1 MTAGGTTAP
10 LEKRVVRYIDNFSS
24 GNRGAGLAEHL
35 LEKGYAV
42 LFVHRKSG
50 AFPYAR
56 DVVQAL
62 VADPASALSAVA
74 GRAPHDPALVERAA
88 AGASLL
94 GDESK
99 FLAVPFE
106 TVGEYR
112 GRRRN
117 LPPRNPGSA
126 VPRGISASPPPRNI
140 HVAASTE
147 YPRRGRG
154 AAANH
159 LRGIPSR
166 RKTSQV
172 PRAPAVLLRRV
183 ETVRRQGRRDPRG
196 RGLGLL
202 RRGAR
207 GAQDPEPFDGR
218 RFVSSARGDAQVRRR
233 SGIEVIWSWRCY
245 GLQDDVISMPT
256 LQKSSKTVFVSSSRA
271 APAGASGCC
280 GRGAPIKR
288 ASWASSSRRTKRCWR
303 RRRRRRSRRTGGR
316 RRNLGTPPRNIYAA
330 AAAVP

>member
-1 MTAGGTTAP
+1 M
-10 LEKRVVRYIDNFSS
+10 VRYIDNFSS

-126 VPRGISASPPPRNI
+126 VPRGISASPPPRNLR
-140 HVAASTE
+140 VAASTE
-147 YPRRGRG
+147 YPRRRL
-154 AAANH
+154 H
-159 LRGIPSR
+159 GI
-166 RKTSQV
+166 
-172 PRAPAVLLRRV
+172 
-183 ETVRRQGRRDPRG
+183 
-196 RGLGLL
+196 
-202 RRGAR
+202 
-207 GAQDPEPFDGR
+207 F
-218 RFVSSARGDAQVRRR
+218 
-233 SGIEVIWSWRCY
+233 
-245 GLQDDVISMPT
+245 
-256 LQKSSKTVFVSSSRA
+256 
-271 APAGASGCC
+271 AS
-280 GRGAPIKR
+280 P
-288 ASWASSSRRTKRCWR
+288 
-303 RRRRRRSRRTGGR
+303 
-316 RRNLGTPPRNIYAA
+316 PPRNIRVAASTEYPRRRLHGISTSRPRRRREPSPRHTFTKENLAGTSGSCGAA
-330 AAAVP
+330 AARRNSLAPRPS

>member
-1 MTAGGTTAP
+1 M
-10 LEKRVVRYIDNFSS
+10 VRYIDNFSS

-62 VADPASALSAVA
+62 AADPASALSAVA

-126 VPRGISASPPPRNI
+126 VPHGISASPPPRNLRVAASTEYPRRRLHGI
-140 HVAASTE
+140 FASPPPRNIRVAASTE

-154 AAANH
+154 AAANR
-159 LRGIPSR
+159 LRGIPP
-166 RKTSQV
+166 RKENLAGTS
-172 PRAPAVLLRRV
+172 
-183 ETVRRQGRRDPRG
+183 G
-196 RGLGLL
+196 
-202 RRGAR
+202 
-207 GAQDPEPFDGR
+207 
-218 RFVSSARGDAQVRRR
+218 S
-233 SGIEVIWSWRCY
+233 
-245 GLQDDVISMPT
+245 
-256 LQKSSKTVFVSSSRA
+256 
-271 APAGASGCC
+271 C
-280 GRGAPIKR
+280 G
-288 ASWASSSRRTKRCWR
+288 
-303 RRRRRRSRRTGGR
+303 
-316 RRNLGTPPRNIYAA
+316 AA
-330 AAAVP
+330 AARRNSSAPRPS